1 MKILVIITSRR
12 RLRYHNLIQPSRPTP
27 TATSIRG
34 ISFASCSTST
44 STAWQQREATR
55 FVGGRAEWTAVT
67 KTNVA
72 SAAASGGVLG
82 VGGDALDTFASY
94 VTRGVDFGVVAY
106 VTGA

>member
-1 MKILVIITSRR
+1 
-12 RLRYHNLIQPSRPTP
+12 
-27 TATSIRG
+27 
-34 ISFASCSTST
+34 
-44 STAWQQREATR
+44 
-55 FVGGRAEWTAVT
+55 VGGRAEWTAVT